1 MMRFLRKRNQ
11 KHGIGQSRLI
21 PWKSG
26 GQEYDLLIPMS
37 ATITSFI
44 TSIVGL
50 VVFILVLNGFSNEQY
65 GLTKWVSLVF
75 NIFCSIQMP
84 IMIGLTIRAAKHKK
98 RAPVIP
104 KGPLYH
110 EPLENK
116 VSVVEEDIEMQE
128 VDVDE
133 NHVES
138 DGDSSSSPSCHISG
152 PNIIHVNPII
162 HAECHI

>member
-11 KHGIGQSRLI
+11 KHGIGQTRLI

-44 TSIVGL
+44 TSIAGL
-50 VVFILVLNGFSNEQY
+50 VVFILLLNGFSNEQY
-65 GLTKWVSLVF
+65 GVVKWLSFVI
-75 NIFCSIQMP
+75 NIICSIQTAV
-84 IMIGLTIRAAKHKK
+84 MIGLTIRAAKHKK
-98 RAPVIP
+98 QAPVIP

-110 EPLENK
+110 ETIDNK
-116 VSVVEEDIEMQE
+116 VGVVEEDIEMQE
-128 VDVDE
+128 VDIDE

-138 DGDSSSSPSCHISG
+138 DGDSSSSHSCHISG